1 MGSARNGNRQQVRAV
16 RDVRGIGY
24 DFVSFTSLSFFP
36 VCLSLCLS
44 VSLSLFSLVFPS
56 PSLYLCC
63 FVKTSIHYIIIG
75 NCEED
80 ACYVNPYKLNQNF
93 IPELPPN
100 PPLPEAP
107 SPPPDG
113 VRRRRKLL
121 EERLR
126 IRRHKICHI
135 MESTCIQ
142 I

>member
-1 MGSARNGNRQQVRAV
+1 MRGTAIANR
-16 RDVRGIGY
+16 
-24 DFVSFTSLSFFP
+24 FVQFETFVESGTTSFLLPLFLSFLSFF
-36 VCLSLCLS
+36 LS
-44 VSLSLFSLVFPS
+44 VSLSRFRSFLSFSPS

-63 FVKTSIHYIIIG
+63 CVKTSIHYIIIG

-121 EERLR
+121 EEPFTHPRCEDLPYYGE
-126 IRRHKICHI
+126 HVYPN
-135 MESTCIQ
+135 
-142 I
+142 